1 MAKKILELVSSPRKN
16 GNSTLLAHAIADG
29 ARSAGARVETVRLHK
44 LKIRPCTACDK
55 CHVADDRFC
64 VIRDDMQK
72 LYEKVVAADGLIYA
86 SPVYWFTVSAQM
98 KLFMDRCYALGGPG
112 GYALRGKRIAVAL
125 TYGDADP
132 FRSGAVNALR
142 TFQDAFAYVEAVLV
156 GSVYGTG
163 LAPGDVLKQKALLKE
178 AFALGKTLAG

>member
-1 MAKKILELVSSPRKN
+1 MAKKILELTSSPRKN

-29 ARSAGARVETVRLHK
+29 ARAAGARVETVNLGA
-44 LKIRPCTACDK
+44 LTIRPCTACDT
-55 CHVADDRFC
+55 CHASDERFC
-64 VIRDDMQK
+64 VIRDDMRR
-72 LYEKVVAADGLIYA
+72 LYAKIVAADALIYA

-112 GYALRGKRIAVAL
+112 GYALKGKRMAVAL

-156 GSVYGTG
+156 GSVYATG
-163 LAPGDVLKQKALLKE
+163 LAPGDVLKKKALLKE
-178 AFALGKTLAG
+178 AFSLGKALAG

>member
-29 ARSAGARVETVRLHK
+29 ARSVGARIETVSLHR

-55 CHVADDRFC
+55 CHTVDERFC

-72 LYEKVVAADGLIYA
+72 LYAKIVAADGLIYA

-163 LAPGDVLKQKALLKE
+163 LVPRRCSE
-178 AFALGKTLAG
+178 GKGAAQRGLRAR

>member
-1 MAKKILELVSSPRKN
+1 MAKKILELISSPRKN

-29 ARSAGARVETVRLHK
+29 ARSGGARVEKVNLHRLN
-44 LKIRPCTACDK
+44 IRPCTACDK

-64 VIRDDMQK
+64 VIRDDMRR
-72 LYEKVVAADGLIYA
+72 LYGKIVAAEGIIYA
-86 SPVYWFTVSAQM
+86 SPVYWFSVSAQM

-112 GYALRGKRIAVAL
+112 GWALSGKRIAVAL

-142 TFQDAFAYVEAVLV
+142 TFQDAFAFVEAVFV
-156 GSVYGTG
+156 GSVYGKG
-163 LAPGDVLKQKALLKE
+163 LAPGDVLKNKALLKE
-178 AFALGKTLAG
+178 AFMLGKTLAG

>member
-29 ARSAGARVETVRLHK
+29 ARSVGARIETFSLHRLN
-44 LKIRPCTACDK
+44 IRPCTACDK
-55 CHVADDRFC
+55 CHAADDRFC

-72 LYEKVVAADGLIYA
+72 LYAKILSADGLIYA

-163 LAPGDVLKQKALLKE
+163 LAPGDVLKKKALLKE
-178 AFALGKTLAG
+178 AFALGKALAG